1 MATDEGMFQT
11 VANQSTEGG
20 RHKDRP
26 REPIKI
32 LENGKVVMIDYGRQS
47 RNDTV
52 GKAIPERVLVTWKA
66 EGTVFVWE

>member
-11 VANQSTEGG
+11 VPNQSTEGG

-32 LENGKVVMIDYGRQS
+32 LEIGKVAMIDYGRQS

-52 GKAIPERVLVTWKA
+52 GKAVPE
-66 EGTVFVWE
+66 